1 MKKDILT
8 NQVSQIMKKLDNFP
22 MDLVEIR
29 ITQSILS
36 SKLTSINK
44 ETIEKILN
52 TCLHHIKNYFGK
64 QFEKI
69 EVMAYR
75 IDLTPSY
82 IFTFDFIQHR
92 IILIGN
98 GIIKKIPVLR
108 ESLKSYVKSKMGDE
122 LSVNEFEKQ
131 RSEEVYLYLINQP
144 ENLNNQ
150 SKMEYLSD
158 KTNNFYH
165 PDLYDFSKKGWYIFI
180 PRDIKSSFVV
190 LN

>member
-1 MKKDILT
+1 MKKNTLT
-8 NQVSQIMKKLDNFP
+8 NQVTQIMKKLNHFP

-52 TCLHHIKNYFGK
+52 TCLHHIKNHFGK

-69 EVMAYR
+69 EAIAYR
-75 IDLTPSY
+75 IDLTPSDV
-82 IFTFDFIQHR
+82 FTFDFIQHR

-98 GIIKKIPVLR
+98 GINKKIPVLR
-108 ESLKSYVKSKMGDE
+108 ESLNSYVKFKLGDL
-122 LSVNEFEKQ
+122 LSVFEQEKQ
-131 RSEEVYLYLINQP
+131 SSVEVYLYLINQSKN
-144 ENLNNQ
+144 ENTQ
-150 SKMEYLSD
+150 SKLEYLSD

-165 PDLYDFSKKGWYIFI
+165 PELYEFSQMGWLTIDPKTIVNSFIIFQ
-180 PRDIKSSFVV
+180 
-190 LN
+190 